1 MLRHAR
7 IARAVALLVTC
18 AACVGLAAGR
28 AGAQTTTA
36 TVQGVVRDPSGA
48 VLPGATV
55 TLQDVNTGFA
65 RTTTSDRAGA
75 YVLAFV
81 PPGAYELTVDLAGFK
96 TLKRGRLQFDVGQES
111 TIDATLE
118 IASVV
123 ETVTVREEAP
133 VVETTKS
140 TVDQVIRREQ
150 IDNLPLTGR
159 QASSLALLAPGVVQ
173 RGTDTAEPVTAG
185 GQPRGSGET
194 LVDGVSTEM
203 MATNS
208 IRSNAPPDAIEE
220 FQVLTNQ
227 YQAEFGN
234 ATGVI
239 LNTITRSGTNDLHG
253 RAYYFHRDE
262 AMDARNF
269 FSPTRAAFEQK
280 QAGGWLGGPVR
291 RDRTHYFAAYEGTR
305 RMTIATVTSPVAP
318 GDVERPFDNNQLLAK
333 VTHQINKSN
342 RLDARFSLD
351 RPTQDNVG
359 VGSFVL
365 EEAGAR
371 QLNEDLSY
379 VGNLATILSNRA
391 LNELRVQVAHS
402 PVQLIAKQPNAF
414 TVMRPSSTS
423 GKLQNIPQAFIENR
437 VQVVDNL
444 TYEHDRHRVKLGV
457 DVNRVVLDGYV
468 YQNNPGVF
476 QFATDRPFNAV
487 DPTTYPILFLATTG
501 DPNFRMVSTGF
512 SAFAQDAWRLPHH
525 LTVNAGV
532 RADIWDVSGLDLQ
545 KGNIAPRLAAAWD
558 PLGDGKTSVR
568 GGYGLFYNN
577 VLTNVTLFTSFLA
590 NQPSVQI
597 SNPGY
602 PDPYSRGTA
611 ANVPLSTYAAEVN
624 EPLPRAHQTTAGVQR
639 EIVRGM
645 SVSADY
651 VNSKG
656 RHLIR
661 IVDTNAPVPPT
672 FTRPDPTHGFVRRL
686 ESQGHSDYNGLL
698 LGARGRLADRG
709 VLQVAYTLSSYKTT
723 TDAENAVYQQDDLNP
738 DEAYGYGQY
747 DQRHRAVIG
756 GYYVLPLQ
764 IQIGGVLTAR
774 SGVPFNITTG
784 SDNNRNGNIN
794 DRPDLA
800 PGAKVGTDDMLNRA
814 SFVGPGA
821 RPGNL
826 PRNAGRGPSSWQL
839 DARVAKR
846 IHIRRT
852 QAEALVEAFNVTNR
866 ANFGAPVGNLAS
878 SLFGRPN
885 NASDARQVQLGF
897 RFEF

>member
-1 MLRHAR
+1 MARHTR
-7 IARAVALLVTC
+7 IAPLLVLALAC
-18 AACVGLAAGR
+18 ATVGAGR
-28 AGAQTTTA
+28 AAAQTTTA
-36 TVQGVVRDPSGA
+36 SVQGVVRDASGA
-48 VLPGATV
+48 VLPGASV
-55 TLQDVNTGFA
+55 TLRDVNTGFA
-65 RTTTSDRAGA
+65 RATTSDRTGA
-75 YVLAFV
+75 YVLPFV
-81 PPGAYELTVDLAGFK
+81 PAGAYELTVDLSGFK
-96 TLKRGRLQFDVGQES
+96 TLKRERLQFDVGQES

-118 IASVV
+118 IASVA
-123 ETVTVREEAP
+123 ETVTVREQAP

-140 TVDQVIRREQ
+140 TVDQVIHRAQ
-150 IDNLPLTGR
+150 IDSLPLTGR
-159 QASSLALLAPGVVQ
+159 QAATLALLAPGVVQ
-173 RGTDTAEPVTAG
+173 RGTDTSEPVTAG

-194 LVDGVSTEM
+194 LGDGVRTEM

-262 AMDARNF
+262 ALDARNF

-280 QAGGWLGGPVR
+280 QGGGWLGGPIQ
-291 RDRTHYFAAYEGTR
+291 RDRTHYFVTYEGTR
-305 RMTIATVTSPVAP
+305 RMTIATVTSPAAP

-333 VTHQINKSN
+333 ATHQINKSN
-342 RLDARFSLD
+342 RLEARFSLD

-359 VGSFVL
+359 VGGITL
-365 EEAGAR
+365 EEAGAK
-371 QLNEDLSY
+371 QLNEDLAY
-379 VGNLATILSNRA
+379 VGSLATILSNRA

-402 PVQLIAKQPNAF
+402 PVELIAKHPDVF
-414 TVMRPSSTS
+414 TIMRPTSTS
-423 GKLQNIPQAFIENR
+423 GKLSNTPQAFVENR
-437 VQVVDNL
+437 VQAVDNL
-444 TYEHDRHRVKLGV
+444 TYERDRHRIKVGL
-457 DVNRVVLDGYV
+457 DINRLVLDGYV

-476 QFATDRPFNAV
+476 TFSTDRPFNAA
-487 DPTTYPILFLATTG
+487 DLTTYPISFIGNAG
-501 DPNFRMVSTGF
+501 DPKFRMVSTGF
-512 SAFAQDAWRLPHH
+512 AAFAQDGWRLPRHVT
-525 LTVNAGV
+525 LNVGL
-532 RADIWDVSGLDLQ
+532 RYDLWDVQGLDLQ
-545 KGNIAPRLAAAWD
+545 KGNFAPRAGVAWD
-558 PLGDGKTSVR
+558 PLGTGKTSIR
-568 GGYGLFYNN
+568 GGYGIFYNN

-590 NQPSVQI
+590 NQPSLQV

-602 PDPYSRGTA
+602 PDPYSRGGT
-611 ANVPLSTYAAEVN
+611 VTRPPLSTYVAEAN
-624 EPLPRAHQTTAGVQR
+624 QPLPRAYHATAGVQR
-639 EIVRGM
+639 ELLRGI

-672 FTRPDPTHGFVRRL
+672 FTRPDATHGFVRRL
-686 ESQGHSDYNGLL
+686 ESQGFSDYDGLL
-698 LGARGRLADRG
+698 LSGKGNVGDRG
-709 VLQVAYTLSSYKTT
+709 MVQVAYTLSSYKST

-756 GYYVLPLQ
+756 GYYTLPLQ
-764 IQIGGVLTAR
+764 IQIGAVLTGR

-784 SDNNRNGNIN
+784 SDNNRNNNIN

-800 PGAKVGTDDMLNRA
+800 PGARVGTDDMLDRA
-814 SFVGPGA
+814 SFVSPGA

-826 PRNAGRGPSSWQL
+826 PRNAGRGGPFWQL
-839 DARVAKR
+839 DARIAKR
-846 IHIRRT
+846 MRVGRA
-852 QAEALVEAFNVTNR
+852 QAEALIEAFNLANHT
-866 ANFGAPVGNLAS
+866 NFGTPIGNLAS
-878 SLFGRPN
+878 SSFGKPST
-885 NASDARQVQLGF
+885 AFDSRQVQLGF